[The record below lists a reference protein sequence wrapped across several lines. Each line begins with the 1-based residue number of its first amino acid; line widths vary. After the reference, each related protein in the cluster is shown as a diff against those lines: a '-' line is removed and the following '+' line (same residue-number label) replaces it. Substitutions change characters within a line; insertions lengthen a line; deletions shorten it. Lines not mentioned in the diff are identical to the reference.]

1 MGARSDFNVNE
12 QVPSSA
18 SVDADG
24 LFADIPIN
32 FIAHPNTRDIRPIT
46 DIQAIRQSI
55 KILILSNYTD
65 RPFHPELGG
74 NVTRYLFENPSPFI
88 ALSIRD
94 EIVRLIDR
102 QEPRALDPKVEI
114 QLDTDRNLLLATI
127 NFRIRNTNTN
137 TEVSFYLDRIR

>member
-12 QVPSSA
+12 QVPTSA
-18 SVDADG
+18 SVDVDG

-32 FIAHPNTRDIRPIT
+32 FVAHPNTRDIRPIT

-102 QEPRALDPKVEI
+102 QEPRAIDPKVEI
-114 QLDTDRNLLLATI
+114 ELDADRNLLLATI